1 MLRYIATRL
10 LQTIITLWILTLVVF
25 ILTRISGNPIDTL
38 LPIEAT
44 EEHRARISKLWG
56 LDKPLT
62 QQYYTFMSN
71 ISRGELGTSLK
82 WQQPVAGLI
91 LGRFPNTLALAAF
104 SITIGILIAVPI
116 GVLSAVRRG
125 SVFDY
130 VAKTVALLGQSVPP
144 FWLGLMVMWVFAVQL
159 ELVSPAGM
167 EGFTSFLLPG
177 MALSLAWIAS
187 IIRILRSAMLDV
199 LDSEYIRLARVK
211 GLPEWKV
218 ISKHALR
225 NAAIGPLTYFGL
237 ILGSLLVGS
246 VSIETVFDWPGLGP
260 LAVEA
265 AMVRDYPLIQGVVLL
280 FGALFLM
287 INLLVDILYGYL
299 DPRIRYA

>member
-1 MLRYIATRL
+1 
-10 LQTIITLWILTLVVF
+10 
-25 ILTRISGNPIDTL
+25 
-38 LPIEAT
+38 
-44 EEHRARISKLWG
+44 
-56 LDKPLT
+56 
-62 QQYYTFMSN
+62 
-71 ISRGELGTSLK
+71 
-82 WQQPVAGLI
+82 
-91 LGRFPNTLALAAF
+91 
-104 SITIGILIAVPI
+104 
-116 GVLSAVRRG
+116 
-125 SVFDY
+125 
-130 VAKTVALLGQSVPP
+130 
-144 FWLGLMVMWVFAVQL
+144 MVMWVFAVQL
-159 ELVSPAGM
+159 ELVSPAGK
-167 EGFTSFLLPG
+167 EGFASFLLPG

-187 IIRILRSAMLDV
+187 IIRILRSSMLDV

-237 ILGSLLVGS
+237 ILGSLLAGS

-299 DPRIRYA
+299 DPRVRYA

>member
-10 LQTIITLWILTLVVF
+10 IQTIITLWILTLVVF
-25 ILTRISGNPIDTL
+25 ILTRISGNPVDTL
-38 LPIEAT
+38 LPLEAS

-104 SITIGILIAVPI
+104 SIAIGILIAVPI

-159 ELVSPAGM
+159 ELVSPAGK
-167 EGFTSFLLPG
+167 EGFASFLLPG

-187 IIRILRSAMLDV
+187 IIRILRSSMLDV

-280 FGALFLM
+280 FGALFLI

>member
-1 MLRYIATRL
+1 MLRYIVTRL

-177 MALSLAWIAS
+177 MSLSLAWIAS
-187 IIRILRSAMLDV
+187 IIRLLRSAMLDV

-280 FGALFLM
+280 FGASFLI
-287 INLLVDILYGYL
+287 INLLIDILYGYL

>member
-1 MLRYIATRL
+1 VLRYIATRL
-10 LQTIITLWILTLVVF
+10 IQTIITLWILTLVVF
-25 ILTRISGNPIDTL
+25 ILTRISGNPVDTL
-38 LPIEAT
+38 LPLEAS

-104 SITIGILIAVPI
+104 SIAIGILIAVPI

-159 ELVSPAGM
+159 ELVSPAGK
-167 EGFTSFLLPG
+167 EGFASFLLPG

-187 IIRILRSAMLDV
+187 IIRILRSSMLDV

-280 FGALFLM
+280 FGALFLI

>member
-1 MLRYIATRL
+1 VLRYIVTRL
-10 LQTIITLWILTLVVF
+10 LQTIITLWILTLIVF
-25 ILTRISGNPIDTL
+25 SLTRISGNPVDTL
-38 LPIEAT
+38 LPLEAS

-56 LDKPLT
+56 LDKPLI

-91 LGRFPNTLALAAF
+91 WGRFPNTLALAAF
-104 SITIGILIAVPI
+104 SIAIGTLIAVPI

-130 VAKTVALLGQSVPP
+130 VARTVALLGQSVPP

-159 ELVSPAGM
+159 ELVSPAGK
-167 EGFTSFLLPG
+167 EGFASFLLPG

-187 IIRILRSAMLDV
+187 IIRILRSSMLDV

-237 ILGSLLVGS
+237 ILGSLLAGS

-287 INLLVDILYGYL
+287 INLLVDILYVYL
-299 DPRIRYA
+299 DPRVRYA